1 MKFSRIVLPL
11 TPAQTTRAVELFA
24 SGMVALTEQ
33 EKALYFEACVEWQ
46 RRIQEAAQLRQK
58 GLTNE
63 N

>member
-11 TPAQTTRAVELFA
+11 TPAQTTRAVELFT

-46 RRIQEAAQLRQK
+46 KCIQEAC
-58 GLTNE
+58 E
-63 N
+63 